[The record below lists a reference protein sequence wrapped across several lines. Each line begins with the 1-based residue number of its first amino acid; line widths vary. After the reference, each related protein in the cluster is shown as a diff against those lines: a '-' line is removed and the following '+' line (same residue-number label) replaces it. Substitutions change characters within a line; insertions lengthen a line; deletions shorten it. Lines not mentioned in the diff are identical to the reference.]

1 MIHRRRHPSKHAR
14 RLVLET
20 ATIDLT
26 WHRYCLETHRIA
38 SGQKPAELQRTM
50 REICAGPSD
59 QLDHRLGINVAQALG
74 PEACVRPGESTVAVS
89 RLSPQEDTLRPAAG
103 PLPEGLPDGLASCAQ
118 GLGVKPP
125 VGGRIPRSV
134 RHRVRQEECGQAGLS
149 ECRLSDLSTLAR
161 SFQDSQVLRVGR
173 P

>member
-1 MIHRRRHPSKHAR
+1 MPSAATLRSHPGSAFGQSPGRWPADCRDTSPSAGLVIHRRWHPSKHAR

-38 SGQKPAELQRTM
+38 SGQKPVELQRTM

-74 PEACVRPGESTVAVS
+74 PEACVRPGESTVAV
-89 RLSPQEDTLRPAAG
+89 RILAG
-103 PLPEGLPDGLASCAQ
+103 
-118 GLGVKPP
+118 
-125 VGGRIPRSV
+125 RS
-134 RHRVRQEECGQAGLS
+134 
-149 ECRLSDLSTLAR
+149 
-161 SFQDSQVLRVGR
+161 
-173 P
+173 